1 MGKASG
7 IQGTSPATVV
17 IFLIDHNL
25 KGHARI
31 LLGSIVGQGWLDVVP
46 IRFVMFEEVGLSIDS
61 SDRVVWRIAQ
71 KNQMILLTANR
82 SMKDKDSLEQVM
94 REENV
99 PGSLPVVT
107 IGNADR
113 VLNDSSYRDSC
124 VDRIVEIAI
133 YTTNYMG
140 ARRIFIP

>member
-1 MGKASG
+1 M
-7 IQGTSPATVV
+7 

-31 LLGSIVGQGWLDVVP
+31 LLGSIASQGWLQSVP
-46 IRFVMFEEVGLSIDS
+46 IRFVMFDEIDLSIDS
-61 SDRVVWRIAQ
+61 NDRAVWRQAQ
-71 KNQMILLTANR
+71 DRQMILLTANR

-94 REENV
+94 REESSQT
-99 PGSLPVVT
+99 SLPVLT

-113 VLNDSSYRDSC
+113 VLNDASYREHC
-124 VDRIVEIAI
+124 ADRIVEIAI
-133 YTTNYMG
+133 YLDNYRG